1 MPLSIVGGLQERLTR
16 RCYEK
21 EEKNDSE
28 MQLLDDVYRQVEEGG
43 WLDNV

>member
-1 MPLSIVGGLQERLTR
+1 MNHFINITKKQKKL
-16 RCYEK
+16 YEK